1 MLFKIAGTLGVS
13 SAVATSIVSII
24 LTGSTVVSIIL
35 GITAILSGGV
45 DAILSVGWGT
55 LVATVKKIVAEKGAA
70 AAAGY

>member
-35 GITAILSGGV
+35 GITAILRVVSM
-45 DAILSVGWGT
+45 LF
-55 LVATVKKIVAEKGAA
+55 
-70 AAAGY
+70 